1 MKTFAKLA
9 TGMLFL
15 VSCGGNI
22 SDKVSTLSI
31 PDKYEQRVDS
41 VLKLMTL
48 DEKIGQLNQ
57 YTGNWQ
63 ATGPVVEDPTKIE
76 QIKAGKVGSMLN
88 IKSVKH
94 TRELQEY
101 TMQSRLRIPLM
112 FGLDVVHGLRTIYPI
127 PLGEA
132 ASFDLDLM
140 KRTAAGAAKEASAQG
155 VHWTFAPM
163 IDISRDARWGRVM
176 EGAGE
181 DTWYGC
187 KVAQARVSGF
197 QGDDL
202 SDPHTIMA
210 CAKHFAAYGA
220 CIAGKDYNTVDIS
233 EQTLH
238 EVYLPPFKAAV
249 DAGVASFMNSFND
262 INGIPATGN
271 TYIQRDLLKGSWNF
285 NGLTVSDWGSIRE
298 MIPHGYVSDLKGA
311 AEKAILAGCDID
323 MESRAYHI
331 HLKKLVEEGTV
342 SEGYIDDAVRR
353 ILFKKVELGLFDNPF
368 LYCDETREKEV
379 VLSEELKNLSREAGA
394 KSIVLLKND
403 QGSLPLNN
411 PKKIAV
417 IGSLAKSQKEKIC
430 WAFGRMRVL

>member
-1 MKTFAKLA
+1 MKTFVKLA

-76 QIKAGKVGSMLN
+76 RIKAGKVGSMLN

-101 TMQSRLRIPLM
+101 AMQSRLRIPLM

-197 QGDDL
+197 QG
-202 SDPHTIMA
+202 
-210 CAKHFAAYGA
+210 
-220 CIAGKDYNTVDIS
+220 
-233 EQTLH
+233 
-238 EVYLPPFKAAV
+238 
-249 DAGVASFMNSFND
+249 
-262 INGIPATGN
+262 
-271 TYIQRDLLKGSWNF
+271 
-285 NGLTVSDWGSIRE
+285 
-298 MIPHGYVSDLKGA
+298 
-311 AEKAILAGCDID
+311 
-323 MESRAYHI
+323 
-331 HLKKLVEEGTV
+331 
-342 SEGYIDDAVRR
+342 
-353 ILFKKVELGLFDNPF
+353 
-368 LYCDETREKEV
+368 
-379 VLSEELKNLSREAGA
+379 
-394 KSIVLLKND
+394 
-403 QGSLPLNN
+403 
-411 PKKIAV
+411 
-417 IGSLAKSQKEKIC
+417 
-430 WAFGRMRVL
+430 